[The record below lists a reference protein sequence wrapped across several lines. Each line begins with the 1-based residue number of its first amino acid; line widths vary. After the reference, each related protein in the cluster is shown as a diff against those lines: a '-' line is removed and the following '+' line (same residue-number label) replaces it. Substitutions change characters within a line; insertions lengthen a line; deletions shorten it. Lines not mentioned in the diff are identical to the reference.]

1 MNEYIRPFR
10 YWVQNVLPTV
20 YDDSLSY
27 YELLNK
33 VVNYLNE
40 VIMATNATIKEVNEL
55 ETLYNELKSY
65 VDNYFE
71 SADFTEK
78 IEEALDEMVEDG
90 TLGPIVQQ
98 ALEDLVEEMNERME
112 TIEEDYLKSVGGV
125 SGVNNNVPLREL
137 SKVLGQPGF
146 YNVLD
151 YGIYNDGATD
161 NMSAINTLAKLVK
174 ANGGGTIYFPSGR
187 YIVSN
192 NVFFGDN
199 TVITGDGESS
209 EIYMSRSG
217 NYSGLVVGLLGSN
230 IELKNIKVDF
240 ADDDRIFTMTGDNM
254 GAIGIGTGDIDL
266 IEDYAQPDWGEVP
279 AKNIKVHDIYSDASY
294 VIQAESSSSTSTI
307 TNVEYYNIKCN
318 GVLSA
323 SPWFNYQITGLFI
336 HDVDC
341 MGIRLWNVG
350 EYSNESRNIFIS
362 NILCDWLSVTIS
374 RVVVNNVSIRYT
386 SDRRA
391 IAKTGGLY
399 RVFYGYEIIAN
410 NIRIYAEKQASNPP
424 NVVVETAGV
433 SILSNCVVETDETNG
448 VFTNAFYVSASSRP
462 IFFNVFAP
470 NGSDN
475 TLNPID
481 GYYNF
486 NNYGHNYYLSKSDVV
501 SWATGW
507 GSLSSSY
514 PNKVEKV
521 GRIVH
526 VSGAAYKASAG
537 VSNGEEIFTLPNH
550 YRPEATRYAQMN
562 AYDASLNYIGPIYCS
577 IDTDGK
583 VKLITALSLTTA
595 SISRIAYDFVVII

>member
-33 VVNYLNE
+33 LVKYLND

-65 VDNYFE
+65 VDNYFS

-78 IEEALDEMVEDG
+78 IEEALDEMVEQG
-90 TLGPIVQQ
+90 TLGPVVQE
-98 ALEDLVEEMNERME
+98 ALENLVEEMDNRMD
-112 TIEEDYLKSVGGV
+112 TIEEDYLKTVGGV
-125 SGVNNNVPLREL
+125 SGVDNDVPIREL

-151 YGIYNDGATD
+151 YGVYNDGVTD

-192 NVFFGDN
+192 NIFFGDN

-209 EIYMSRSG
+209 EIYMSRAS
-217 NYSGLVVGLLGSN
+217 NYSGLVIGLLGSN
-230 IELKNIKVDF
+230 IELKNVKVDF
-240 ADDDRIFTMTGDNM
+240 ADDDRIFTMSGNNM

-266 IEDYAQPDWGEVP
+266 IEDYAEPDWGDVSV
-279 AKNIKVHDIYSDASY
+279 KNIKVHDIYSDASY
-294 VIQAESSSSTSTI
+294 VCQTESSSDTSTV
-307 TNVEYYNIKCN
+307 TYVEYYNIKCK

-323 SPWFNYQITGLFI
+323 TPWFSYQITDMFI

-341 MGIRLWNVG
+341 MGIRMWQNY
-350 EYSNESRNIFIS
+350 EYGYESKNIVIS
-362 NILCDWLSVTIS
+362 NVICDWFSITLT
-374 RVVVNNVSIRYT
+374 RVVANNITIRYA

-391 IAKTGGLY
+391 VAKTSGLY
-399 RVFYGYEIIAN
+399 RVFYGKEIIAN

-424 NVVVETAGV
+424 SVIAETAGA
-433 SILSNCVVETDETNG
+433 SILSNCIVETDETNG
-448 VFTNAFYVSASSRP
+448 AFDLVFYVSNGRP
-462 IFFNVFAP
+462 IFSNVIAP
-470 NGSDN
+470 NGSTN
-475 TLNPID
+475 TLTSID

-486 NNYGHNYYLSKSDVV
+486 NNYGNNYYLSKSSSVTFG
-501 SWATGW
+501 ANW
-507 GSLSSSY
+507 GSLSNDY
-514 PNKVEKV
+514 PNKVDKV

-526 VSGAAYKASAG
+526 VSGAIYKASSG
-537 VSNGEEIFTLPNH
+537 VTSGEEVIVLPEY
-550 YRPEATRYAQMN
+550 YRPETIRYVQMN
-562 AYDASLNYIGPIYCS
+562 AYDSSNSYLEPIYAS
-577 IDTDGK
+577 IGTDGK
-583 VKLITALSLTTA
+583 VKLITLFTG
-595 SISRIAYDFVVII
+595 SRTNVARLIYDFVFMI